1 MDLFNFVKN
10 QLDIVTVV
18 TEYTNLKKTGSQYWK
33 APCPFHHEK
42 TPSFTVSPHK
52 KIFYCFGCHQTGD
65 VINFIEKIENVSA
78 IQAVQHLI
86 QRYNLDVPES
96 LDSHHSRKQDK
107 SIFQL
112 CHFVAQWCNNQL
124 LKNKKA
130 QEYLLHR
137 NIHPAT
143 CSQFTIGYFPD
154 GSKAIQELLSYILNN
169 GFSSEELL
177 QEHIL
182 FQGKTGFYSPF
193 ENRIMFP
200 IKDHLGQ
207 TCGFGGRIF
216 LPHDQRPKYYN
227 SKESNLFKKG
237 KILFGLDLAK
247 HEIQKQKAVFIVEGY
262 TDCIA
267 MHQHGYT
274 NTVATLGTACTV
286 DHLKQLAKHA
296 QTIFMLYDADAAGKQ
311 AMLRLVQSC
320 WQLELEL
327 KVIILPEG
335 QDPASVLETE
345 KTLDSY
351 IASASDIFAFF
362 VQAMGQDFQAL
373 TMKDKIGAIS
383 ELLELIHNIHD
394 ELKQNFLLVKA
405 SEIIQVPLQ
414 ILKKEYDIKNKQ
426 DAGKQLVAQSQIVTP
441 QKEVLTQEQE
451 LEQQIL
457 AAVFYDP
464 SVVTKQHETLLTT
477 TLSDPIKTIFTK
489 IIEHFN
495 NSDISQ
501 KQTLEQFL
509 TPQELLFAQQLLFKV
524 ESSNIKLM
532 FNNLMIQ
539 FQKKHWK
546 SLVSHIKMKI
556 MQAKQTNNK
565 KEMLELIDV
574 FESLK
579 KDLYKRGAYDKEK
592 NSA

>member
-10 QLDIVTVV
+10 QLDIITVI

-33 APCPFHHEK
+33 ALCPFHHEK

-65 VINFIEKIENVSA
+65 VINFIEKVENITA

-96 LDSHHSRKQDK
+96 LEHNLSHNKQDK

-112 CHFVAQWCNNQL
+112 CHLVAQWCNNQL

-130 QEYLLHR
+130 QEYLQNRHIR
-137 NIHPAT
+137 PAT

-154 GSKAIQELLSYILNN
+154 GSKAIQELLAYIFNN

-177 QEHIL
+177 QEHII
-182 FQGKTGFYSPF
+182 FQGKMGFYSPF
-193 ENRIMFP
+193 ENRIIFP

-207 TCGFGGRIF
+207 ICGFGGRIF
-216 LPHDQRPKYYN
+216 LPYDQRPKYYN
-227 SKESNLFKKG
+227 SKESALFKKG
-237 KILFGLDLAK
+237 KILFGFDIAK
-247 HEIQKQKAVFIVEGY
+247 HEIQKQKTAFIVEGY

-267 MHQHGYT
+267 MYQHGYH
-274 NTVATLGTACTV
+274 NTVATLGTACTI

-296 QTIFMLYDADAAGKQ
+296 QTVFMLYDADAAGKQ
-311 AMLRLVQSC
+311 AMLRLAQSC
-320 WQLELEL
+320 WQLEMEL
-327 KVIILPEG
+327 KVILLPEG
-335 QDPASVLETE
+335 QDPASILEKE
-345 KTLDSY
+345 QTLDPYLSQTY
-351 IASASDIFAFF
+351 DIFTYF
-362 VQAMGQDFQAL
+362 VQSMGKDFQTL

-383 ELLELIHNIHD
+383 EVLELIHNIQD
-394 ELKQNFLLVKA
+394 ELKQNILLIRA
-405 SEIIQVPLQ
+405 SELIQIPLE
-414 ILKKEYDIKNKQ
+414 ILKKEYNNKNKPE
-426 DAGKQLVAQSQIVTP
+426 ANKQPVSTP
-441 QKEVLTQEQE
+441 QKESVTPEQE

-464 SVVTKQHETLLTT
+464 SIVTKQQATLLNAM
-477 TLSDPIKTIFTK
+477 LSDPIKTLLTK
-489 IIEHFN
+489 IVDNFN
-495 NSDISQ
+495 NNE
-501 KQTLEQFL
+501 KEHTQTLEQIL
-509 TPQELLFAQQLLFKV
+509 TPQELQYAQQVSFKV
-524 ESSNIKLM
+524 ESSNIKAM

-546 SLVSHIKMKI
+546 SLASHIKMRL
-556 MQAKQTNNK
+556 MQAKQMNNK
-565 KEMLELIDV
+565 KEMQELIDI

-579 KDLYKRGAYDKEK
+579 KDLYKNGRL
-592 NSA
+592 

>member
-10 QLDIVTVV
+10 QLDIITVI

-65 VINFIEKIENVSA
+65 VINFIEKIENISA
-78 IQAVQHLI
+78 IQAAQHLI

-96 LDSHHSRKQDK
+96 LESNHVRKQDK
-107 SIFQL
+107 STFQL
-112 CHFVAQWCNNQL
+112 CHLVAQWSNSQL

-130 QEYLLHR
+130 QEYLLSRH
-137 NIHPAT
+137 IHPAI

-154 GSKAIQELLSYILNN
+154 GSKAIQDLLSYTLNN

-177 QEHIL
+177 QEHII

-216 LPHDQRPKYYN
+216 LPFDQRPKYYN
-227 SKESNLFKKG
+227 SKETVQFKKG
-237 KILFGLDLAK
+237 KILFGFDVAK
-247 HEIQKQKAVFIVEGY
+247 YEIQKQKAAFIVEGY

-296 QTIFMLYDADAAGKQ
+296 QTVFMLYDADAAGKQ
-311 AMLRLVQSC
+311 AMLRLAQSC
-320 WQLELEL
+320 WQLEIEL
-327 KVIILPEG
+327 KVVLLPEG
-335 QDPASVLETE
+335 QDPASVLEAE
-345 KTLDSY
+345 QTLDTY
-351 IASASDIFAFF
+351 IAHSSDIFTYF
-362 VQAMGQDFQAL
+362 VQSMGQEFQSL
-373 TMKDKIGAIS
+373 TMKDKIGAVS
-383 ELLELIHNIHD
+383 GLLELICNIQD
-394 ELKQNFLLVKA
+394 ELKQNFLLMKA
-405 SEIIQVPLQ
+405 SEIIQVPLD
-414 ILKKEYDIKNKQ
+414 ILKKEYNNKNKQEPNKQ
-426 DAGKQLVAQSQIVTP
+426 DAPALKKEILTP
-441 QKEVLTQEQE
+441 EQE

-464 SVVTKQHETLLTT
+464 SIVSKQHETLLCA
-477 TLSDPIKTIFTK
+477 TLSEPIKIIFIK
-489 IIEHFN
+489 IIENFN
-495 NSDISQ
+495 INKISHD
-501 KQTLEQFL
+501 KKTEAFL
-509 TPQELLFAQQLLFKV
+509 TPQELEYTQKLLFKV

-565 KEMLELIDV
+565 KEIQELIDV
-574 FESLK
+574 FENLK
-579 KDLYKRGAYDKEK
+579 KDLYKNGRL
-592 NSA
+592 

>member
-10 QLDIVTVV
+10 QLDIITVI
-18 TEYTNLKKTGSQYWK
+18 TEYTSLKKTGSQYWK

-65 VINFIEKIENVSA
+65 VINFIEKIENISA

-96 LDSHHSRKQDK
+96 LDSNHMRKQDK

-112 CHFVAQWCNNQL
+112 CHLVAQWCNNQL
-124 LKNKKA
+124 LKNKRA
-130 QEYLLHR
+130 QEYLLNRH
-137 NIHPAT
+137 IHPAT

-154 GSKAIQELLSYILNN
+154 GSKAIQELLSYTLNN

-177 QEHIL
+177 QEHII
-182 FQGKTGFYSPF
+182 FQGKAGFYSPF

-227 SKESNLFKKG
+227 SKETAHFKKG
-237 KILFGLDLAK
+237 KILFGFDIAK
-247 HEIQKQKAVFIVEGY
+247 HEIQKLKTAFIVEGY

-267 MHQHGYT
+267 MHQHGYI
-274 NTVATLGTACTV
+274 NTVATLGTACTI

-296 QTIFMLYDADAAGKQ
+296 QTVFMLYDADAAGKQ
-311 AMLRLVQSC
+311 AMLRLAQSC
-320 WQLELEL
+320 WQLEIEL
-327 KVIILPEG
+327 KVILLPQD

-345 KTLDSY
+345 QTLDPY
-351 IASASDIFAFF
+351 IARASDIFTYF
-362 VQAMGQDFQAL
+362 VQSMGQEFQSL
-373 TMKDKIGAIS
+373 TMKDKISAIS
-383 ELLELIHNIHD
+383 ELLELVRNIQD
-394 ELKQNFLLVKA
+394 ELKQNFLLMKA
-405 SEIIQVPLQ
+405 SEIIQVPLD
-414 ILKKEYDIKNKQ
+414 ILKKEYNNKSKDEQNKQ
-426 DAGKQLVAQSQIVTP
+426 PVTTSK
-441 QKEVLTQEQE
+441 KELLTPEQE

-464 SVVTKQHETLLTT
+464 SIVTKQHETLLNA
-477 TLSDPIKTIFTK
+477 TLSDPIKTLFTK

-495 NSDISQ
+495 INGLSQ
-501 KQTLEQFL
+501 TQKLEQFL
-509 TPQELLFAQQLLFKV
+509 TPQELQYVQQLLFKV

-565 KEMLELIDV
+565 KEMQELIDI

-579 KDLYKRGAYDKEK
+579 KDLYKNGCL
-592 NSA
+592 